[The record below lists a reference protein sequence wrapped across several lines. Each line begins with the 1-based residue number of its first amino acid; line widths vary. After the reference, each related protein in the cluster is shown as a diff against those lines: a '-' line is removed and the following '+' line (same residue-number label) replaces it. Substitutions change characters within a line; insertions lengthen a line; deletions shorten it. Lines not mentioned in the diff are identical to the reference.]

1 MQLISIRIQLE
12 TNIKGD
18 ETSRTEAHDCPAGA
32 FRDAPCRTPKA
43 VPSPVAMQLFRN
55 RKTLF
60 WEVVRIQA
68 FYYHLFLSH
77 FSKGKQNST

>member
-32 FRDAPCRTPKA
+32 FREAPLSNPKSRA
-43 VPSPVAMQLFRN
+43 VARGHATHP
-55 RKTLF
+55 
-60 WEVVRIQA
+60 E
-68 FYYHLFLSH
+68 
-77 FSKGKQNST
+77 